1 MVFLNLVG
9 DLWVWK
15 FLVGLIVLNFL
26 INCFKELIYNYRELL
41 CSNQVILKIMIEN
54 IYMELINWKIG
65 MIDNIDILFILEKGR
80 INLNDRYGEINLNNG
95 VYIGALKEFN
105 FIWFYL

>member
-1 MVFLNLVG
+1 
-9 DLWVWK
+9 
-15 FLVGLIVLNFL
+15 
-26 INCFKELIYNYRELL
+26 
-41 CSNQVILKIMIEN
+41 
-54 IYMELINWKIG
+54 

-105 FIWFYL
+105 FI